1 MTEKT
6 RGFIILI
13 LKKPTK
19 QIQIRTAGKPLKIQ
33 ERLDVLAATR
43 KVRSSCPS
51 NENLSEKEVFIG
63 TFILKIPTPGTGG
76 YIHPGDAL
84 VILSGVFLG
93 PNYGFLAAA
102 VGSALADILGGYVFY
117 APITFAVKGCIAL
130 LAAIAFRK
138 LAKTHLPSTALM
150 AGGVIDILF
159 TVLGYGIPE
168 ALIYG
173 PAGALASAFPNFVQ
187 GLSGML
193 LAMVLYPILRTILT
207 RIPHSIS

>member
-1 MTEKT
+1 MTD
-6 RGFIILI
+6 
-13 LKKPTK
+13 TK
-19 QIQIRTAGKPLKIQ
+19 IS
-33 ERLDVLAATR
+33 RLSLGALFA
-43 KVRSSCPS
+43 S
-51 NENLSEKEVFIG
+51 LVFIG

-117 APITFAVKGCIAL
+117 APITFAVKGCIA
-130 LAAIAFRK
+130 AIAFRK
-138 LAKTHLPSTALM
+138 LAKTHSPSAALM

-173 PAGALASAFPNFVQ
+173 PVGALASAFPNFVQ

-193 LAMVLYPILRTILT
+193 LAMVLYPILRTVLK
-207 RIPHSIS
+207 RIPHSVS

>member
-1 MTEKT
+1 MTD
-6 RGFIILI
+6 
-13 LKKPTK
+13 TK
-19 QIQIRTAGKPLKIQ
+19 IA
-33 ERLDVLAATR
+33 RLSLGALFA
-43 KVRSSCPS
+43 S
-51 NENLSEKEVFIG
+51 LVFIG

-130 LAAIAFRK
+130 LAAIAFRR
-138 LAKTHLPSTALM
+138 LAKTHSPCAALM

-193 LAMVLYPILRTILT
+193 LAMVLYPILRTVLT
-207 RIPHSIS
+207 RIPHSVS

>member
-1 MTEKT
+1 MTD
-6 RGFIILI
+6 
-13 LKKPTK
+13 TK
-19 QIQIRTAGKPLKIQ
+19 IS
-33 ERLDVLAATR
+33 RLSLGALFA
-43 KVRSSCPS
+43 S
-51 NENLSEKEVFIG
+51 LVFIG

-102 VGSALADILGGYVFY
+102 VGSALADILGGYIFY
-117 APITFAVKGCIAL
+117 APITFAVKG
-130 LAAIAFRK
+130 
-138 LAKTHLPSTALM
+138 THLPSTALM

-193 LAMVLYPILRTILT
+193 LAMVLYPILRTVLT
-207 RIPHSIS
+207 RIPHSVS